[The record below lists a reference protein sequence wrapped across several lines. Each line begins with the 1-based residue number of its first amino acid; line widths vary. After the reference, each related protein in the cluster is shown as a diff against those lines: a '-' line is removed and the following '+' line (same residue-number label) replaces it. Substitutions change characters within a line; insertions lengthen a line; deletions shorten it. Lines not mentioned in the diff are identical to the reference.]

1 MSSKKKTLTI
11 APVSRVEG
19 HGAITINLDEK
30 GNVANAHFSVMDVRG
45 YEKFMQNRPVEE
57 ANRIATRMCGICPV
71 SHHLTSSKAADALY
85 NVDPP
90 RTAKLLRELMHQN
103 QMVHS
108 HVLHFFY
115 LAAPDLLI
123 PDGDP
128 STRHVVTLLKQNP
141 DLVKKIIRLR
151 QIGQDGIKITG
162 GRSIH
167 PVTSQAGGISKPL
180 SEEERDEMLKWNEE
194 AITLFHELYGVVRP
208 LLDKVELL
216 DQQDTAYVGLVNNG
230 NLEFYDGPIRIV
242 DHDGKRL
249 AEFPVKD
256 YLKYIGE
263 HVEDYSYLK
272 FPFYLPKGWPKGIYR
287 VGPLGR
293 INVCDKI
300 STPQANTELDTL
312 RAQFGKTPDHNFLY
326 HWARLIEILHA
337 IERTKEL
344 LTHPDITST
353 DIMTNI
359 TINGGRGVGV
369 LEAPRGLLIHDY
381 TADPNGILTNVNLI
395 VSTVGNN
402 PSMDQGVKNMAK
414 RHIKNGIINQHI
426 INSIEMVVRCFD
438 PCLSCAVHAVNGHM
452 AMRIKV
458 LNHLGETTQVIQN
471 FED

>member
-1 MSSKKKTLTI
+1 MTTQNKTIKI

-30 GNVANAHFSVMDVRG
+30 GNVAKAHFSVMDVRG

-85 NVDPP
+85 GVDPP

-180 SEEERDEMLKWNEE
+180 SEEERDEMLKWNDE
-194 AITLFHELYGVVRP
+194 AFTLFHELYPVVRP

-216 DQQDTAYVGLVNNG
+216 DQQDTAYVGLVKNG

-312 RAQFGKTPDHNFLY
+312 RAQFGNTPDHNFLY
-326 HWARLIEILHA
+326 HWARLIELLHA
-337 IERTKEL
+337 IERTHEL
-344 LTHPDITST
+344 LTDPAITNT
-353 DIMTNI
+353 DIMTTF
-359 TINGGRGVGV
+359 TIKGGRGVGV

-381 TADPNGILTNVNLI
+381 T
-395 VSTVGNN
+395 
-402 PSMDQGVKNMAK
+402 
-414 RHIKNGIINQHI
+414 
-426 INSIEMVVRCFD
+426 
-438 PCLSCAVHAVNGHM
+438 
-452 AMRIKV
+452 
-458 LNHLGETTQVIQN
+458 
-471 FED
+471 

>member
-1 MSSKKKTLTI
+1 MSSKKKILTI

-30 GNVANAHFSVMDVRG
+30 GNVAKAHFSVMDVRG

-85 NVDPP
+85 AVNPP

-103 QMVHS
+103 QMLHS

-141 DLVKKIIRLR
+141 DLVKKVIRLR
-151 QIGQDGIKITG
+151 QIGQDGIKVTG

-194 AITLFHELYGVVRP
+194 AYSLFHELYPVVQP
-208 LLDKVELL
+208 LLGQVEVL
-216 DQQDTAYVGLVNNG
+216 DELKTGYVGLVNKG
-230 NLEFYDGPIRIV
+230 NLEFYDGPVRMI
-242 DHDGKRL
+242 DSDGKRL
-249 AEFPVKD
+249 AEYPVKD

-272 FPFYLPKGWPKGIYR
+272 FPFYLPHGWPKGIYR
-287 VGPLGR
+287 VGPLAR

-300 STPQANTELDTL
+300 STPEANAELTTF
-312 RAQFGKTPDHNFLY
+312 RTQFGNTPDHTFLY
-326 HWARLIEILHA
+326 HYARMIEILHA
-337 IERTKEL
+337 IERTNEL
-344 LTHPDITST
+344 LTDPAITSP
-353 DIMTNI
+353 DIMTTI
-359 TINGGRGVGV
+359 TIKGGRGVGV

-381 TADPNGILTNVNLI
+381 TANPNGILTNVNLI

-402 PSMDQGVKNMAK
+402 PAMDKGVETMAK
-414 RHIKNGIINQHI
+414 RLIKNGLINQSI
-426 INSIEMVVRCFD
+426 ENSIEMLVRSYD

-452 AMRIKV
+452 AMRV
-458 LNHLGETTQVIQN
+458 EVRNHLGEITQVIQN
-471 FED
+471 FQE

>member
-1 MSSKKKTLTI
+1 MSSKKKTVTI

-30 GNVANAHFSVMDVRG
+30 GNVAKAHFSVMDVRG

-71 SHHLTSSKAADALY
+71 SHHLASSKAADALY
-85 NVDPP
+85 AVNPP

-103 QMVHS
+103 QMLHS

-141 DLVKKIIRLR
+141 DLVKKVIRLR
-151 QIGQDGIKITG
+151 QIGQDGIKVTG

-180 SEEERDEMLKWNEE
+180 SEEERDEMLNWNEE
-194 AITLFHELYGVVRP
+194 AYNLFHELYPVVQP
-208 LLDKVELL
+208 LLGQVEVL
-216 DQQDTAYVGLVNNG
+216 DELKTGYVGLVNNG
-230 NLEFYDGPIRIV
+230 NLEFYDGPVRIV
-242 DHDGKRL
+242 SSEGKRL
-249 AEFPVKD
+249 AEFPIKD
-256 YLKYIGE
+256 YLNHIGE

-272 FPFYLPKGWPKGIYR
+272 FPFYLPQGWPKGIYR
-287 VGPLGR
+287 VGPLAR
-293 INVCDKI
+293 LNVADKI
-300 STPQANTELDTL
+300 ATPEANDELTTF
-312 RAQFGKTPDHNFLY
+312 RAQFGNTPDHTFLY
-326 HWARLIEILHA
+326 HYARMIEILYA
-337 IERTKEL
+337 VERTKEL
-344 LTHPDITST
+344 LNDPDITNT

-359 TINGGRGVGV
+359 TIKGGRGVGV

-381 TADPNGILTNVNLI
+381 TANPNGILTNINLI

-402 PSMDQGVKNMAK
+402 PAMDQGVETMAK
-414 RHIKNGIINQHI
+414 RLIKNGHI
-426 INSIEMVVRCFD
+426 DQKITNHVEMLVRSYD
-438 PCLSCAVHAVNGHM
+438 PCLSCAVHAVNGQM

-458 LNHLGETTQVIQN
+458 LNHIGETTQIIQN

>member
-1 MSSKKKTLTI
+1 MSSKKKTVTI

-30 GNVANAHFSVMDVRG
+30 GNVAKAHFSVMDVRG

-85 NVDPP
+85 GVNPP

-141 DLVKKIIRLR
+141 DLVKQIIRLR
-151 QIGQDGIKITG
+151 QIAQDGIKITG

-180 SEEERDEMLKWNEE
+180 SEEERDEMLKWNAE
-194 AITLFHELYGVVRP
+194 ALNLFHELYPAVRP

-216 DQQDTAYVGLVNNG
+216 DQQETAYVGLVNNG

-256 YLKYIGE
+256 YLKHIGE

-293 INVCDKI
+293 LNVCDKI
-300 STPQANTELDTL
+300 STPEANTELETL
-312 RAQFGKTPDHNFLY
+312 RAQFGNTPDHNFLY

-344 LTHPDITST
+344 LTDPAITST
-353 DIMTNI
+353 DIMTNF
-359 TINGGRGVGV
+359 TVKGGRGVGV

-381 TADPNGILTNVNLI
+381 TANPNGILTNVNLI

-402 PSMDQGVKNMAK
+402 PSMDLGVQNLAK
-414 RHIKNGIINQHI
+414 RHIKNGLINQQI
-426 INSIEMVVRCFD
+426 INSIEMVVRAFD
-438 PCLSCAVHAVNGHM
+438 PCLSCAVHAVNGQM
-452 AMRIKV
+452 ATRVTVK
-458 LNHLGETTQVIQN
+458 NHLGETTQVIQN
-471 FED
+471 FEE